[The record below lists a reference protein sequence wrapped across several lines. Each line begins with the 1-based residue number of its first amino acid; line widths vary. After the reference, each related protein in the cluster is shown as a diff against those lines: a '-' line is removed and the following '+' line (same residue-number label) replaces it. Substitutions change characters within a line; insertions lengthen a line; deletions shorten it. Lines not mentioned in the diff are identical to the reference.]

1 MNLTKK
7 AEPHYLFTNRD
18 IVKIVTPVIIEQ
30 FLSFLVGMADS
41 MMIAR
46 VGEEAVS
53 AVSLVDQIN
62 VLVIFLFSAMATGG
76 TVVAGIYLGQK
87 KEEKAQSVTNQ
98 LIITISLIAVVIAA
112 LLFIFK
118 RGLLTLIFGAVDP
131 RVMDFSVR
139 YMAITTLSIPFI
151 AVYNGGASIFRAMS
165 DTRTPMLASL
175 LMNII
180 NIVGN
185 AICIFILNMEVEG
198 VAIPTLVS
206 RVFSAVFICV
216 LLTNEKNILHFTK
229 PFSFKLEWKIVSK
242 IFGIGIPNGVENA
255 MFQFGKLIIVSM
267 ITAFGTA
274 HITANAVCNSIS
286 VFMIIPGSGMGIT
299 AVTVISRC
307 YGAGDPKQIKFYT
320 MKLLKLAVIGNAII
334 CGIVILL
341 LPTLIGLYNLSDE
354 TAALTRWIIYFVS
367 IIDIFV
373 WPVSFMLPNAFRAT
387 GDVKFTMIIAVASM
401 WIFRVGGSYVFGVLL
416 GMGVK
421 GVQIGLAFDWVFR
434 SVCFVWRYNSK
445 KWNTRISSKALE

>member
-1 MNLTKK
+1 MQLVKK
-7 AEPHYLFTNRD
+7 AEPHYLFTNKD

-41 MMIAR
+41 MMVAR

-87 KEEKAQSVTNQ
+87 NEKKAQSVTNQ
-98 LIITISLIAVVIAA
+98 LIITIGLIAVVIAA
-112 LLFIFK
+112 ALFVCK
-118 RGLLTLIFGAVDP
+118 EGLLALIYQSVDP
-131 RVMDFSVR
+131 QVMDFSIR
-139 YMAITTLSIPFI
+139 YMEITTLSIPFI
-151 AVYNGGASIFRAMS
+151 AIYNGGASIFRAMS
-165 DTRTPMLASL
+165 DTKTPMIASIA
-175 LMNII
+175 MNII
-180 NIVGN
+180 NIAGN
-185 AICIFILNMEVEG
+185 AICIFILKMEVEG
-198 VAIPTLVS
+198 VAFPTLIS
-206 RVFSAVFICV
+206 RAFAAVFICV
-216 LLTNEKNILHFTK
+216 LLTNEKMTLHFTK

-242 IFGIGIPNGVENA
+242 IFGIGIPNGIENA

-267 ITAFGTA
+267 ITAFGTP

-286 VFMIIPGSGMGIT
+286 VFMIIPGSAMGIT
-299 AVTVISRC
+299 AVTIISRC
-307 YGAGDPKQIKFYT
+307 YGAEDPKQIKFYT
-320 MKLLKLAVIGNAII
+320 MKLLKLAIIGNALI
-334 CGIVILL
+334 CAVIVLIL
-341 LPTLIGLYNLSDE
+341 PILIGLYGLSDE

-367 IIDIFV
+367 VIDILV

-387 GDVKFTMIIAVASM
+387 GDVKFTMVIAVASM
-401 WIFRVGGSYVFGVLL
+401 WIFRVGGSYVFAVLC

-421 GVQIGLAFDWVFR
+421 GVQIGLAFDWIFR

-445 KWNTRISSKALE
+445 KWNNRISSEALK